1 MITILSNQTVFDLAI
16 LIEGKLDNMVQ
27 DIMINFG
34 INKIDDEIAGRQI
47 DAIFNI
53 NNSNTSFFYNN
64 QLNIE
69 TGDNQLFTEW
79 TSNEGSFNNDF
90 WTDFDI

>member
-1 MITILSNQTVFDLAI
+1 MITIQSNQTVFDLAI

-27 DIMINFG
+27 DILINFN
-34 INKIDDEIAGRQI
+34 ISNPQDYIAGREI
-47 DAIFNI
+47 DAKFNI
-53 NNSNTSFFYNN
+53 SNSNVKFFYNN

-79 TSNEGSFNNDF
+79 TSNEGEFNNDF

>member
-79 TSNEGSFNNDF
+79 TSNEGSFDNSF

>member
-47 DAIFNI
+47 DAIFNV

-79 TSNEGSFNNDF
+79 TSNEGSYDNSF
-90 WTDFDI
+90 WEDFDI

>member
-90 WTDFDI
+90 WNDFDI

>member
-1 MITILSNQTVFDLAI
+1 MITIQSNQTVFDLAI

-27 DIMINFG
+27 DIMVNFG
-34 INKIDDEIAGRQI
+34 ISNITDYISGRQI
-47 DAIFNI
+47 DAKFTI
-53 NNSNTSFFYNN
+53 NNPNVKYFYNN

-69 TGDNQLFTEW
+69 TGDTQLFTEW

-90 WTDFDI
+90 WNDFDI